1 MATQTIAKAMPHVF
15 KVEGGYVDHPR
26 DPGGATNLGVT
37 LATLRAWRKKP
48 VSKADVKALSHEEAT
63 AIYKYQYWDKVAGD
77 SLPAGLDYA
86 MFDFGINSGPSRAV
100 KFLQRILGVK
110 VDGVIGA
117 MTLEAVTKHPT
128 VHLIKRLC
136 DDRIAWMRRLK
147 TWDTF
152 GKGWTRRVE
161 HVRATALSFVS
172 GSPITEPA
180 PKASQPSRPE
190 EPEKKIT
197 ETLKD
202 PATWGP
208 LTGVVS
214 GLGSVLSGEGPAQ
227 YALAAI
233 MVIGFGVGMY
243 LLVKKLQ
250 KDDD

>member
-1 MATQTIAKAMPHVF
+1 MALSTLEKAMPHVF

-37 LATLRAWRKKP
+37 IGTLRAWRGRP
-48 VSKADVKALSHEEAT
+48 VSKADVKALTKKEAT
-63 AIYKYQYWDKVAGD
+63 AIYKQQYWDKVAGD
-77 SLPAGLDYA
+77 QLPAGLDYA

-110 VDGVIGA
+110 DDGVIGA
-117 MTLEAVTKHPT
+117 ITLDAVKMHP
-128 VHLIKRLC
+128 VNHLIGKLC
-136 DDRIAWMRRLK
+136 DARLAWLRRLK
-147 TWDTF
+147 TWGTF
-152 GKGWTRRVE
+152 GKGWTRRIE
-161 HVRATALSFVS
+161 HVRATALSFAVHS
-172 GSPITEPA
+172 EGPEPV
-180 PKASQPSRPE
+180 ASQPTRNE

-202 PATWGP
+202 PTTWGP

-214 GLGSVLSGEGPAQ
+214 GVGSVLSGTGPAQ

-233 MVIGFGVGMY
+233 MVIGFAVGMY

-250 KDDD
+250 KEDD

>member
-1 MATQTIAKAMPHVF
+1 MANQTLAKAMPHVF

-37 LATLRAWRKKP
+37 LATLRAWRKRP
-48 VSKADVKALSHEEAT
+48 VSKADVKALGKTEAT
-63 AIYKYQYWDKVAGD
+63 AIYKAQYWDKVAGD
-77 SLPAGLDYA
+77 DLPAGLDYA

-128 VHLIKRLC
+128 VHLIKKLC
-136 DDRIAWMRRLK
+136 DERIAWLRRLN

-152 GKGWTRRVE
+152 GKGWTRRIE
-161 HVRATALSFVS
+161 HVRATALSFVMDQ
-172 GSPITEPA
+172 EPPE
-180 PKASQPSRPE
+180 PKASQPSRPADV
-190 EPEKKIT
+190 PEKKIT

-214 GLGSVLSGEGPAQ
+214 GIGSVLSGTGPAQ

-233 MVIGFGVGMY
+233 MVIGFAVGMY

-250 KDDD
+250 KDDT

>member
-1 MATQTIAKAMPHVF
+1 MALSTLEKEMPHVF

-37 LATLRAWRKKP
+37 IGTLRAWRGRP
-48 VSKADVKALSHEEAT
+48 VSKADVKALTKEEAT
-63 AIYKYQYWDKVAGD
+63 AIYKAQYWDKVAGD
-77 SLPAGLDYA
+77 DLPAGLDYA

-110 VDGVIGA
+110 ADGVIGV
-117 MTLEAVTKHPT
+117 MTLEAVRQRPA
-128 VHLIKRLC
+128 VALISELCNARL
-136 DDRIAWMRRLK
+136 AWLRRLK
-147 TWDTF
+147 TWGTF
-152 GKGWTRRVE
+152 GKGWTCRIE
-161 HVRATALSFVS
+161 HVRATALSFAS
-172 GSPITEPA
+172 LNDAPE
-180 PKASQPSRPE
+180 PKASQPSRPSHVH
-190 EPEKKIT
+190 EKKIT

-202 PATWGP
+202 PAAWGP

-214 GLGSVLSGEGPAQ
+214 GIGSVMSGEGPAQ

-250 KDDD
+250 KEDD

>member
-1 MATQTIAKAMPHVF
+1 MAIETLSKAMPHVF

-37 LATLRAWRKKP
+37 LATLRAWRKRP
-48 VSKADVKALSHEEAT
+48 VSKADVKALGKTEAT
-63 AIYKYQYWDKVAGD
+63 AIYKAQYWDKVAGD
-77 SLPAGLDYA
+77 QLPAGLDYA

-100 KFLQRILGVK
+100 KFLQRILDVK

-117 MTLEAVTKHPT
+117 MTLEAVAKHPT
-128 VHLIKRLC
+128 VYLIKRLC
-136 DDRIAWMRRLK
+136 DDRLAWLRRLK
-147 TWDTF
+147 TWDVF
-152 GKGWTRRVE
+152 GKGWTRRIE
-161 HVRATALSFVS
+161 HVRATALSFVMDRK
-172 GSPITEPA
+172 PPEPQ
-180 PKASQPSRPE
+180 ASQPSRPADV
-190 EPEKKIT
+190 PEKKIT

-214 GLGSVLSGEGPAQ
+214 GVGSVMSGTGPAQ

-233 MVIGFGVGMY
+233 MVIGFAVGMY

-250 KDDD
+250 KDDE